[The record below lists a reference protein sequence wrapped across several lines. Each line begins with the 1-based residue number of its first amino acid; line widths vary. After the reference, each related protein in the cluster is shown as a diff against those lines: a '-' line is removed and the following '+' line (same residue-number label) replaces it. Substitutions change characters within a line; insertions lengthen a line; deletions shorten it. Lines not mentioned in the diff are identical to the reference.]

1 MSEQEGDLRLLRGKI
16 LRLEKELIEDLA
28 GYLIASH
35 LGTDFASR
43 HTGGP
48 TESADC
54 LLSKASIDCGIVE
67 VMTHTNSAHKA
78 LLAEI
83 LNSPG
88 AEKLQLPMGSGAW
101 AAEMTFD
108 LKFKHLTVKR
118 IVELLERLKMRNI
131 KHLHL
136 DYSWSND
143 SELELIRDLG
153 LKSIR
158 QLEVEE
164 DFIFRFMPITGGQI
178 DDSVDLVAD
187 YAEEIVNDPYLKSKI
202 ERLSQRAG
210 NLHRHFCI
218 VVDSQSG
225 LSVEWRMND
234 QVLAPPLPKRDI
246 SLPDSVDS
254 IWVMS
259 MQAGRVLRYC
269 SSEGWSEYVESASVV
284 PWWSQLERKKV
295 QEINK
300 LTTRYHALMLF
311 NLNHP
316 NA

>member
-1 MSEQEGDLRLLRGKI
+1 MSEREGDLQILRGKI
-16 LRLEKELIEDLA
+16 LRLEKDLIEDLA

-43 HTGGP
+43 HIGGP

-67 VMTHTNSAHKA
+67 VMTHTNPAHKA

-88 AEKLQLPMGSGAW
+88 AEKLQLPKGTGAW
-101 AAEMTFD
+101 AAEITLD
-108 LKFKHLTVKR
+108 LKFKNLTVNR
-118 IVELLERLKMRNI
+118 IVELLERLKLRNI

-136 DYSWSND
+136 DYLGSNY

-153 LKSIR
+153 LKSIC
-158 QLEVEE
+158 QLELED
-164 DFIFRFMPITGGQI
+164 DFIFRYMPITGGQI
-178 DDSVDLVAD
+178 DDSVDLIAD

-218 VVDSQSG
+218 VVDSESG
-225 LSVEWRMND
+225 LSVDGRMND
-234 QVLAPPLPKRDI
+234 QSLVSPLPNRDI

-259 MQAGRVLRYC
+259 MQAGRILRYC
-269 SSEGWSEYVESASVV
+269 SSEGWSEYVESTSAV

-295 QEINK
+295 QEIKK
-300 LTTRYHALMLF
+300 LTTNYHALILF
-311 NLNHP
+311 NQNHP